1 MKKQNNNVVTEI
13 YISYGAI
20 YSRNKIY
27 DIVTSKGMTGVE
39 IVDMDKGYY
48 IVSSLKEF
56 ISANESLFDEDLK
69 RVFENSEIIL
79 EVKQRY
85 IVDVTL
91 RFHEVI
97 NDQMLYLTFEEGI
110 NKKYESVIKY
120 DENEGI
126 NCYVQ

>member
-1 MKKQNNNVVTEI
+1 MKKQNNNVGTEI

-27 DIVTSKGMTGVE
+27 DIVTSKGMTGVG

-79 EVKQRY
+79 EVKQNY
-85 IVDVTL
+85 TVDVTL
-91 RFHEVI
+91 RCHEVI

>member
-1 MKKQNNNVVTEI
+1 M
-13 YISYGAI
+13 A
-20 YSRNKIY
+20 
-27 DIVTSKGMTGVE
+27 GVE
-39 IVDMDKGYY
+39 IVDMNKGQYV
-48 IVSSLKEF
+48 VSSLKEF

-110 NKKYESVIKY
+110 NKKYETLIKY

>member
-27 DIVTSKGMTGVE
+27 DIVTSKGMTGVG

>member
-1 MKKQNNNVVTEI
+1 
-13 YISYGAI
+13 
-20 YSRNKIY
+20 
-27 DIVTSKGMTGVE
+27 MTGVG

-110 NKKYESVIKY
+110 NKKYETVIKY